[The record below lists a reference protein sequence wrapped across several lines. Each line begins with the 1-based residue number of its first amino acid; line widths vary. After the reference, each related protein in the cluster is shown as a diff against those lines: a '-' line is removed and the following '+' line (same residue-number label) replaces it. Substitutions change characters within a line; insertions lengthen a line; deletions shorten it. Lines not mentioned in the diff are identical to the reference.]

1 MWIYTESI
9 FCFLIRI
16 FLFFVWQAIF
26 PFINSFICPLSNDS
40 DHNKSDRKWK
50 MQVFCC
56 CWLMNLKKW
65 KQTTNFMIFFRE
77 CRVCCWE
84 KIIFVSFP
92 IFSCLKQI
100 FLGAVH
106 TNTVFF
112 SMFTFGHFVF
122 GQMWITNKL
131 HGEKIFIKS
140 SAKRLYVC
148 LWKTTT
154 FP

>member
-1 MWIYTESI
+1 MKDAG
-9 FCFLIRI
+9 FL
-16 FLFFVWQAIF
+16 LLL
-26 PFINSFICPLSNDS
+26 INEFKKNE
-40 DHNKSDRKWK
+40 NKPQILR
-50 MQVFCC
+50 
-56 CWLMNLKKW
+56 
-65 KQTTNFMIFFRE
+65 IFFRE

-131 HGEKIFIKS
+131 HVEKNFIKS

-148 LWKTTT
+148 L
-154 FP
+154 